1 MPQTDYRT
9 VMPVGI
15 EGAIADDSP
24 AVDIES
30 RVSSTGTATEIP
42 FGRPV
47 ASVSGSSAKACVLCT
62 DYSYT
67 PIGIAAHSHSYA
79 AGELGTSGIKS
90 GSMVNVL
97 RHGRIRVKAGGSI
110 ADGQGLHYQT
120 STGKWVTAAV
130 AADTID
136 MTGQVIARS
145 AGVLNDL
152 VIAEIDMSNKA

>member
-1 MPQTDYRT
+1 MPQTTYRT

-15 EGAIADDSP
+15 EGAIADDGP

-30 RVSSTGTATEIP
+30 RVSSEPIP

-47 ASVSGSSAKACVLCT
+47 ASVGGSEAKACVLCT
-62 DYSYT
+62 SYTET

-79 AGELGTSGIKS
+79 AEELGTSGIKS

-110 ADGQGLHYQT
+110 SDGERLYYQT

-130 AADTID
+130 SADTID

>member
-1 MPQTDYRT
+1 MPQTTYRT
-9 VMPVGI
+9 VMPVAI
-15 EGAIADDSP
+15 EGAIADDG
-24 AVDIES
+24 AIDIES
-30 RVSSTGTATEIP
+30 RVSSVSAVIEIP

-47 ASVSGSSAKACVLCT
+47 ALVSGSACVLCT
-62 DYSYT
+62 GYLDT

-79 AGELGTSGIKS
+79 AEELGTSGIKA
-90 GSMVNVL
+90 GSKVNVL

-110 ADGQGLHYQT
+110 ADGERLHYQT

-130 AADTID
+130 ATDTID

-152 VIAEIDMSNKA
+152 VIAEVDMSNKA

>member
-1 MPQTDYRT
+1 MPQTTYRT

-15 EGAIADDSP
+15 EGAIADDGP

-30 RVSSTGTATEIP
+30 RVSSLSNATEIP

-47 ASVSGSSAKACVLCT
+47 ASVSGSEAKACVLCT
-62 DYSYT
+62 GYTDT

-79 AGELGTSGIKS
+79 AEELGTSGIKS

-110 ADGQGLHYQT
+110 ADGQRLYYQT

-130 AADTID
+130 STDTID

>member
-1 MPQTDYRT
+1 MPQTTYRT

-15 EGAIADDSP
+15 EGAIADDG
-24 AVDIES
+24 AIDIES
-30 RVSSTGTATEIP
+30 RVSSVSSVTEIP

-47 ASVSGSSAKACVLCT
+47 ASVSGSEAKACVLCT
-62 DYSYT
+62 SYTDT
-67 PIGIAAHSHSYA
+67 PIGIAVHSHSYA
-79 AGELGTSGIKS
+79 AEELGTAGIKS
-90 GSMVNVL
+90 GATVNVL
-97 RHGRIRVKAGGSI
+97 RHGRVLLKAGGSI
-110 ADGQGLHYQT
+110 SDGQRLYYQT

-130 AADTID
+130 SADTID

>member
-1 MPQTDYRT
+1 MPQTEYRT
-9 VMPVGI
+9 VMPVAI
-15 EGAIADDSP
+15 EGAIADDG
-24 AVDIES
+24 AIDIES
-30 RVSSTGTATEIP
+30 RVSSVGSVTEIP

-62 DYSYT
+62 SYTDT

-79 AGELGTSGIKS
+79 AEELGTSGIKS
-90 GSMVNVL
+90 GSRVNVL

-110 ADGQGLHYQT
+110 ADGERLYYQT
-120 STGKWVTAAV
+120 STGKWVTADV
-130 AADTID
+130 STDTIN